1 MNELSANEVISMLRL
16 EPLTGEGGYFRQTW
30 VYTDS
35 ESGHDPVGTA
45 IYYLVTP
52 DSWSALHRLIFDE
65 VFHFYLGDPCV
76 MVTADGAGACERVRL
91 GHDLRGGDRVQHV
104 VPAGSWQGTQ
114 LAPGGE
120 WALLGTTMAPGF
132 RPEVFELA
140 DSSSL
145 QAYPGDVQRQLRPYL
160 AYTRSEN

>member
-1 MNELSANEVISMLRL
+1 MNRLSASEVISMLCL
-16 EPLTGEGGYFRQTW
+16 KPLHGEGGYFRQTW

-35 ESGHDPVGTA
+35 EFGHDPVGTA
-45 IYYLVTP
+45 IYYLITP

-76 MVTADGAGACERVRL
+76 MITADRVGACEQVQL
-91 GHDLRGGDRVQHV
+91 GHDLRAGHRVQHV

-114 LAPGGE
+114 LAPGGG

-132 RPEVFELA
+132 RPDVFELA
-140 DSSSL
+140 DASSL
-145 QAYPGDVQRQLRPYL
+145 LGYPDDVQRQLRPYL
-160 AYTRSEN
+160 AYTTPEN